1 MFVKRLPTTAS
12 TSAERIRRAQ
22 HDYIVRGSGFVSVLG
37 SVGALALLAFY
48 PPTAQVGAVGWAIAL
63 PGALFS
69 LLLGALYP
77 GAPDSPSP
85 ERRLRDLA
93 HRNGPDRAPAVPVGE
108 WPRPFIQLLL
118 LPALGAPASQS
129 PRRCAQV
136 LLTIGA
142 VGASPLL
149 G

>member
-1 MFVKRLPTTAS
+1 MS
-12 TSAERIRRAQ
+12 WCSDSSYSQ
-22 HDYIVRGSGFVSVLG
+22 VLG

-69 LLLGALYP
+69 LLLGALTL
-77 GAPDSPSP
+77 AL
-85 ERRLRDLA
+85 RIRLR
-93 HRNGPDRAPAVPVGE
+93 PRAVYVTSLIGMAQIGLLQYLSGSG
-108 WPRPFIQLLL
+108 RAPFIQLLL